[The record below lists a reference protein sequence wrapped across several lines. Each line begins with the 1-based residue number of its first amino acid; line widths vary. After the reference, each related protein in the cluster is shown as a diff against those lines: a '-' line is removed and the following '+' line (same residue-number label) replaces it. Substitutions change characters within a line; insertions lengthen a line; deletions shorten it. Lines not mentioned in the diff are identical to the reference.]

1 MFSFLDT
8 RHPFVKHIHSLIDH
22 YGIDQYGAI
31 RGTTYKFINIDLHW
45 NTYSYRTWTLF
56 DSSDN
61 VLELHQEWYKW
72 CYSLF
77 ERADKLIKEARQRIK
92 DEAIQE
98 RINSDIEKYLTSSS
112 PLPEAM
118 EDLKKMNYHKN
129 EIIKLSKKWQDAIIN
144 IHQ

>member
-31 RGTTYKFINIDLHW
+31 RGTTYRF
-45 NTYSYRTWTLF
+45 
-56 DSSDN
+56 SSLDFRWSTQSN
-61 VLELHQEWYKW
+61 NEWELYDWKNRVLEIHQQWYQW
-72 CYSLF
+72 RYNLF
-77 ERADKLIKEARQRIK
+77 KRADRLIEEARQRIE
-92 DEAIQE
+92 DEAIQD
-98 RINSDIEKYLTSSS
+98 RINSDIEKYLKSSS

-129 EIIKLSKKWQDAIIN
+129 EIIKLSKKWQDAITN